1 MFYNVDHIADMAATT
16 SVLVTKPVRFQ
27 NVQPLPYTIDKTL
40 TPALMYVF
48 DQPLTV
54 GENLTGVSSR
64 K

>member
-1 MFYNVDHIADMAATT
+1 MKSNIPEHKA
-16 SVLVTKPVRFQ
+16 PRFQ

-54 GENLTGVSSR
+54 IEHNKR
-64 K
+64 EIR